1 MKMYPEFL
9 LPKSQ
14 FEAWKATRTGV
25 VVGSTTAKQFGWKIG
40 DRIPIQPT
48 IWRPKSGATW
58 TFDLVGIYTGQ
69 FKETDTTQFLFRY
82 DYFDETRMFGQ
93 GMVGWYYIRVKDPN
107 RAVDVAKAID
117 EHFANS
123 PYETKT
129 ETEKAFI
136 KGFADQVGN
145 IGAIV
150 TAILSA
156 VFFTI
161 LLVAGNSIA
170 QAVRERISDLGVMKA
185 VGFTDRQVLAF
196 VLAESCIIATVGGV
210 IGLALAWFFI
220 SFGDPTHGALP
231 IFFFPPRDLLF
242 GIICVL
248 LLGIVAG
255 LLPAIQAM
263 RLSTVEALRRE

>member
-1 MKMYPEFL
+1 
-9 LPKSQ
+9 
-14 FEAWKATRTGV
+14 
-25 VVGSTTAKQFGWKIG
+25 
-40 DRIPIQPT
+40 
-48 IWRPKSGATW
+48 
-58 TFDLVGIYTGQ
+58 
-69 FKETDTTQFLFRY
+69 FLFRY

-93 GMVGWYYIRVKDPN
+93 GMVGWYYIRVKDPDH
-107 RAVDVAKAID
+107 AVDVAKAID

-161 LLVAGNSIA
+161 LLVAGNTMA

-196 VLAESCIIATVGGV
+196 VLAESCIIAAVGGV

-220 SFGDPTHGALP
+220 
-231 IFFFPPRDLLF
+231 
-242 GIICVL
+242 
-248 LLGIVAG
+248 
-255 LLPAIQAM
+255 
-263 RLSTVEALRRE
+263 